1 MPQLSKLEHH
11 QTQGRQWGRD
21 LNPDETMTA
30 NEPKIIVAL
39 DFSTTGPA
47 FDLLARID
55 PAQCRVKI
63 GKEVFTRAGPAFVE
77 QVAAEGFEIF
87 LDLKYHDIPNTV
99 AAACA
104 AAADMGVWMMNVHA
118 SGGRKMMTAAA
129 ERLAVLTERPLL
141 IGVTVLTSLGAE
153 DIAEIGYSGS
163 PADNVLRLAALAED
177 SGLDGVVCSP
187 LEVAPLRTQCGS
199 GFRLVTPG
207 VRPAGA
213 SRDDQKRVM
222 TPGDAIRAGASYL
235 VIGRPITAAPDPL
248 ASLAAINAEVSAA
261 QPPA

>member
-1 MPQLSKLEHH
+1 
-11 QTQGRQWGRD
+11 
-21 LNPDETMTA
+21 MTP
-30 NEPKIIVAL
+30 NDPRIIVAL
-39 DFSTTGPA
+39 DFPATGPA
-47 FDLLARID
+47 FDLLAQVD

-63 GKEVFTRAGPAFVE
+63 GKEMFTRAGPTFVE
-77 QVAAEGFEIF
+77 EVAEEGFQIF

-153 DIAEIGYSGS
+153 DVAEIGYSGS

-177 SGLDGVVCSP
+177 SGLDGVV
-187 LEVAPLRTQCGS
+187 
-199 GFRLVTPG
+199 
-207 VRPAGA
+207 
-213 SRDDQKRVM
+213 
-222 TPGDAIRAGASYL
+222 
-235 VIGRPITAAPDPL
+235 
-248 ASLAAINAEVSAA
+248 
-261 QPPA
+261 